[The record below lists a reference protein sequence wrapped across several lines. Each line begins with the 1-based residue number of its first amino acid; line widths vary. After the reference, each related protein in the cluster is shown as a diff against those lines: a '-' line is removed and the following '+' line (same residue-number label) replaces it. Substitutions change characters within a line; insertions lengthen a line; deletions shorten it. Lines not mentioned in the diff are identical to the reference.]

1 MNAATLAVAVLYY
14 PAKAGAAVLAEHIAA
29 ELPRIGAATAPT
41 TTARALSLQ
50 GLESA
55 ALRGY
60 THAIVVG
67 GDGSILGA
75 ARLCAPLGI
84 PVLPVQLGRLGLLA
98 EVEAQDLDTALPHY
112 LRGECWR
119 DARLMLTATLDAP
132 EGGQGMETGEDG
144 GIPALNEVVV
154 ARGVS
159 SGPIRVD
166 IAFGGR
172 PYGTVWADA
181 LIVATP
187 TGSSAYT
194 RSAGGPIIHPAVA
207 SLSLTAVA
215 PQSGPPQ
222 ILVIPADET
231 VELHVTTDAH
241 DWVLLADGLVHS
253 QLPSG
258 TTVTVR
264 RAPHDAIFLRRGDRY
279 RLQRRLRDLLVGNP
293 RPRLG
298 ASG

>member
-1 MNAATLAVAVLYY
+1 MNAATLAVAVLFY
-14 PAKAGAAVLAEHIAA
+14 PAKAGAAALAEHVAA
-29 ELPRIGAATAPT
+29 ALPRIGAATAPT
-41 TTARALSLQ
+41 TARAISLQ
-50 GLESA
+50 GLESG
-55 ALRGY
+55 ALRAH

-84 PVLPVQLGRLGLLA
+84 PLLPVQLGQLGLLA
-98 EVEAQDLDTALPHY
+98 EVEAQDIDAALPHY
-112 LRGECWR
+112 LRGDCWR

-132 EGGQGMETGEDG
+132 GGGQVPETEQDG
-144 GIPALNEVVV
+144 GIPALNEIVA

-166 IAFGGR
+166 IAFDGSR
-172 PYGTVWADA
+172 YGTVWADA

-222 ILVIPADET
+222 LLVIPADES
-231 VELHVTTDAH
+231 VELRVTTDAH
-241 DWVLLADGLVHS
+241 DWILLADGLVHS